1 MSTQSPPTLYELAK
15 QSLLSG
21 ETAASAALY
30 DLPTQLFHEL
40 FVEAFLEDRNEALKA
55 MVQAWP
61 FPCLPL
67 RTLMDLRIPKTPL
80 WVFEQRRLEERN
92 LETFEALLDGLDRQ
106 LSQKVHPSRRRLR
119 VLDWRDVHRDFWTSR
134 PGTVRVAHS
143 GDASSE
149 ETGER
154 GPRKKKPS
162 LTVLAQ
168 LHFESCSTYA
178 NHDAL
183 QVCLLK
189 WVRKRRAAVHLLSE
203 KVTITSCAVFHVV
216 KLLRAVQLD
225 SIREVHVLS
234 DWTRESMRAF
244 VPQLKKMKNLH
255 TFRFGS
261 MDPDKYY
268 SPSKNKWHS
277 RIYAYHLGQMQ
288 SLRELHI
295 DKVFFLEGKLHKIFR
310 NQKPLEALSL
320 SASPLKES
328 DLKHLI
334 QCPTTNQLKS
344 LTLRMFSMESFNL
357 DTLLALLDKL
367 SGTLETLV
375 LERCGFTDSH
385 ILAILPV
392 LHRCSQLK
400 TFSCFGNRIS
410 LCTLRV
416 LLWESAGLSQLT
428 HGLYPAPLESY
439 NSKISHTVVD
449 TDSFVMVC
457 ARLARVLKKLR
468 PSLRVQICTYFC
480 IWCMNCRLYGLDPS
494 GKWEVTEEYRYPG
507 GQPVCY
513 CCEVSRRIHDM
524 FSW

>member
-1 MSTQSPPTLYELAK
+1 MK
-15 QSLLSG
+15 LLHVGDAEAGSFG
-21 ETAASAALY
+21 LSAETDSCVA
-30 DLPTQLFHEL
+30 H
-40 FVEAFLEDRNEALKA
+40 
-55 MVQAWP
+55 
-61 FPCLPL
+61 
-67 RTLMDLRIPKTPL
+67 
-80 WVFEQRRLEERN
+80 
-92 LETFEALLDGLDRQ
+92 
-106 LSQKVHPSRRRLR
+106 SRRRLR

-310 NQKPLEALSL
+310 
-320 SASPLKES
+320 
-328 DLKHLI
+328 
-334 QCPTTNQLKS
+334 
-344 LTLRMFSMESFNL
+344 
-357 DTLLALLDKL
+357 
-367 SGTLETLV
+367 
-375 LERCGFTDSH
+375 
-385 ILAILPV
+385 
-392 LHRCSQLK
+392 
-400 TFSCFGNRIS
+400 
-410 LCTLRV
+410 
-416 LLWESAGLSQLT
+416 
-428 HGLYPAPLESY
+428 
-439 NSKISHTVVD
+439 
-449 TDSFVMVC
+449 
-457 ARLARVLKKLR
+457 
-468 PSLRVQICTYFC
+468 
-480 IWCMNCRLYGLDPS
+480 
-494 GKWEVTEEYRYPG
+494 
-507 GQPVCY
+507 
-513 CCEVSRRIHDM
+513 
-524 FSW
+524 